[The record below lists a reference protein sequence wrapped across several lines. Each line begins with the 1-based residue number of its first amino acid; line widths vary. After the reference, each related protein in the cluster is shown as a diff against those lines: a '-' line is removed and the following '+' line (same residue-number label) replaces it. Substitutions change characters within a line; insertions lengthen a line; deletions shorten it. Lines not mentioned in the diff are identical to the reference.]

1 MKILITICARGGSKG
16 IPGKNIKMINGRPLI
31 AYTIETAQKLARVLD
46 VDITLSSEDEGII
59 ACASDFDLNT
69 KYRRPV
75 ELATDHAGKLDVIRD
90 VMNYEEVSRDCTY
103 DFVIDLDVTSPLRTV
118 DDLISAIDILK
129 STEEAVNL
137 FSVNK
142 AHKNPYF
149 NMVEQ
154 KEDGYYGLSKKG
166 NFLTRQSSPAV
177 YEINASFYIF
187 KRRYFDAYN
196 TAVTPF
202 SLVYV
207 MNHLCFDMDELSD
220 FDYMEY
226 LLTHDKLNFRL

>member
-1 MKILITICARGGSKG
+1 
-16 IPGKNIKMINGRPLI
+16 
-31 AYTIETAQKLARVLD
+31 
-46 VDITLSSEDEGII
+46 
-59 ACASDFDLNT
+59 
-69 KYRRPV
+69 
-75 ELATDHAGKLDVIRD
+75 
-90 VMNYEEVSRDCTY
+90 MNYEEVSRDCTY